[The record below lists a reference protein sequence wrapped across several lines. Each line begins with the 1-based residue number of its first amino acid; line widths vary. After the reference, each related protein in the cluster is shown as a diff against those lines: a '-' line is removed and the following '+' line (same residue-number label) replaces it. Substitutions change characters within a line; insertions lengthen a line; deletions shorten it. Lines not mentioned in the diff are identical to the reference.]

1 MVSEMSD
8 SGTGFGGFLIGVGGG
23 WYLFRSIDF
32 SVEILSYLLILV
44 GLGIVINSILGG
56 KNSPLKGF
64 FGGLTGG
71 LILALFI
78 TNGFSVFTDIAGGI
92 DVGDLGEFRAQE
104 TQPIIGDLTGDKLQI
119 KVVNTN
125 GLIDVNTWSKDEYRI
140 DLTLKARGANDREAQ
155 ANLEKLTVDFS
166 ESMDQ
171 SGGMNLQDLNLVLR
185 APEGKWYL
193 YNVEILVTLPVDKV
207 HILDIKTTNGKI
219 DLPGLTAE
227 TIILSS
233 TNGEIKFDD
242 IIANTIMAD
251 TTNGRILGMM
261 DAVNAIIDTTNGE
274 IDLNLPCTQ
283 SGEYTM
289 DTTNGKIELQLPK
302 TGDIGYDLDLDT
314 SMSRIDVDLPDLDYT
329 TNEGK
334 RVIAKTSGY
343 TSKAV
348 QIKILADTT
357 NGNIEI
363 N

>member
-1 MVSEMSD
+1 MSD
-8 SGTGFGGFLIGVGGG
+8 SGTGFGGFLIGLGGG

-32 SVEILSYLLILV
+32 STEIFSYLLILV
-44 GLGIVINSILGG
+44 GLGIVINAILGG
-56 KNSPLKGF
+56 KNSPLKGL

-78 TNGFSVFTDIAGGI
+78 TNGFSVFTDFASGI
-92 DVGDLGEFRAQE
+92 DVSSMGEYCAQE
-104 TQPIIGDLTGDKLQI
+104 TRPISGDLTGDKLQI

-125 GLIDVNTWSKDEYRI
+125 GRIGVNTWTKNEYLI
-140 DLTLKARGANDREAQ
+140 DITLKARGDNNREAQ
-155 ANLEKLTVDFS
+155 ANLEKLTVDFT
-166 ESMDQ
+166 ESMEA
-171 SGGMNLQDLNLVLR
+171 SGGMDLQNLNLVLR
-185 APEGKWYL
+185 APEGKWHL
-193 YNVEILVTLPVDKV
+193 YTVEIILTLPVDKV
-207 HILDIKTTNGKI
+207 HMLDLKTTNGEL

-242 IIANTIMAD
+242 IIANSIMAD
-251 TTNGRILGMM
+251 TTNGRITGMM
-261 DAVNAIIDTTNGE
+261 DAVSAIIDTTNGE

-289 DTTNGKIELQLPK
+289 DTTNGKIELQIPK
-302 TGDIGYDLDLDT
+302 TGDIGFDLDLDT
-314 SMSRIDVDLPDLDYT
+314 SMSGIDVDLPDLDYT
-329 TNEGK
+329 TNEDK

-343 TSKAV
+343 LAKAV
-348 QIKILADTT
+348 QIIILADTT

>member
-1 MVSEMSD
+1 MSD

-23 WYLFRSIDF
+23 WYLFRAIDF
-32 SVEILSYLLILV
+32 SVEIFSYLLILV

-71 LILALFI
+71 IILALFI
-78 TNGFSVFTDIAGGI
+78 TNGFSIFTDFASSI
-92 DVGDLGEFRAQE
+92 DVGGIGEYRAQE
-104 TQPIIGDLTGDKLQI
+104 TQPIMGDLTGDKLQL

-125 GLIDVNTWSKDEYRI
+125 GRIEVNTWTNNEYKI
-140 DLTLKARGANDREAQ
+140 DLTLKARGDNNREAQ
-155 ANLEKLTVDFS
+155 ANLEKLTVDFT
-166 ESMDQ
+166 ESMDE
-171 SGGMNLQDLNLVLR
+171 SVGMNLQNLNVVLR
-185 APEGKWYL
+185 APEGKWHL
-193 YNVEILVTLPVDKV
+193 YTVEIIVTLPVDKV
-207 HILDIKTTNGKI
+207 HILDLKTTNGELV
-219 DLPGLTAE
+219 LPGLTAD

-233 TNGEIKFDD
+233 TNGDIRFDD
-242 IIANTIMAD
+242 LIADTVIAD

-261 DAVNAIIDTTNGE
+261 DAANAIIDTTNGE

-283 SGEYTM
+283 SGEYTV

-314 SMSRIDVDLPDLDYT
+314 SISGIDVDLPDLDYT
-329 TNEGK
+329 TNDDK

-343 TSKAV
+343 NSKAV